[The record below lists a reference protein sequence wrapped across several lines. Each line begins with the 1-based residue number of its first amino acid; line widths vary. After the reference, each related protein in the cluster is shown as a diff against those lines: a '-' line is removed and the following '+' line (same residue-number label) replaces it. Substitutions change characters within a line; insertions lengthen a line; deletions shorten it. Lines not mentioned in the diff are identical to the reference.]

1 MNIHSSAEDYL
12 ECILILQNR
21 IGRVRS
27 IDIAKELDFS
37 KPSVSIAMKRLR
49 ENGYI
54 MVDEDGFIS
63 LLPSGRKIAANMYER
78 HVLLTEL
85 LCRLG
90 VSRKTAAED
99 ACRVEHV
106 ISQES
111 YEKIQR
117 FMNRSP
123 KAEPSDNGD

>member
-27 IDIAKELDFS
+27 IDIAKELDYS

-63 LLPSGRKIAANMYER
+63 LLPSGRKIAENMYGR

-85 LCRLG
+85 FSRLG
-90 VSRKTAAED
+90 VSKQTAVED

-111 YEKIQR
+111 YEKILR
-117 FMNRSP
+117 FMTKLQR
-123 KAEPSDNGD
+123 EEHTDNGN

>member
-27 IDIAKELDFS
+27 IDIAKELEYS

-63 LLPSGRKIAANMYER
+63 LLPSGRKIADNMYER

-85 LCRLG
+85 LCMFG
-90 VSRKTAAED
+90 VTRQTAVED

-111 YEKIQR
+111 YEKILS
-117 FMNRSP
+117 FMTKLQKEGHDDGN
-123 KAEPSDNGD
+123 